1 MVGVMKVMA
10 TSFKMTFAHTTVFSV
25 LTPEQ
30 DTVNTRLCQRLLDT
44 HTEVWL
50 SLLWGHCS
58 FLLGPGV
65 HMGVCAL
72 QESVSPVL
80 WKFCNKIPLASKVKI
95 PGGSQSFCKIT
106 RLRNLLC
113 VLELS

>member
-30 DTVNTRLCQRLLDT
+30 DTVNTCLCQRLLET